1 MAGVIGA
8 LNGFATDLDEL
19 GSFPAVAAEDR
30 DGEAEVAGLFADQ
43 RGLGVEAGDG
53 DGVDFGGFD
62 RGELS
67 AEIFIAFGVFLFGGD
82 DAPEGGQFFA
92 EHFGEADA
100 VRRRDRREEGDAFGA
115 EGGGGE
121 CGEDGTLERVDEA
134 GAENVSALFGDFGSG
149 RGGRDKR
156 DTCGL
161 GERGDFEAV
170 GGGAAAEKGDYFV
183 AAEEFFGDGGG
194 VAGLRLVV
202 CNDDGEGAAEDAA
215 AGVDFG
221 DGHEHAAVGLL
232 AERGFLAGE
241 GFDFAEFDGLGGGRG
256 REGEGDEESE
266 REEESAAHEAAVTGE
281 IGLLALAATG
291 GEDRGARVTGEIGL
305 LALSATGG
313 EDHGATVLWNCSWPP
328 LTAMMVAGLEALRS
342 LSRVV
347 IPLAPEKFLV
357 AAMAS
362 RSFGPSVTPER
373 LIAST
378 RT

>member
-1 MAGVIGA
+1 M
-8 LNGFATDLDEL
+8 
-19 GSFPAVAAEDR
+19 
-30 DGEAEVAGLFADQ
+30 
-43 RGLGVEAGDG
+43 
-53 DGVDFGGFD
+53 
-62 RGELS
+62 
-67 AEIFIAFGVFLFGGD
+67 FGGD
-82 DAPEGGQFFA
+82 DAPEGRQFFA
-92 EHFGEADA
+92 EHFGEAYA

-121 CGEDGTLERVDEA
+121 CGEDGTLERVDET

-156 DTCGL
+156 DACGL

-202 CNDDGEGAAEDAA
+202 FDNDGEGAAEDAA

-241 GFDFAEFDGLGGGRG
+241 GFDFAELDGLGGGRG

-266 REEESAAHEAAVTGE
+266 REEESAAHEASVTGGIGWLALAATRGEDHGATVTVE
-281 IGLLALAATG
+281 IGLLALA
-291 GEDRGARVTGEIGL
+291 
-305 LALSATGG
+305 ATGG
-313 EDHGATVLWNCSWPP
+313 EDHGATVLWNCSWPA
-328 LTAMMVAGLEALRS
+328 LTAMIVAGFEALRS

-373 LIAST
+373 LMAST